1 MFSVRELKEHTAIR
15 RTGYASHA
23 VEGEAKA
30 VVVKPA
36 AEKELLRLAERDYVL
51 LVQRLASLAEDPRP
65 GGAMKLRTKA
75 FWRVRLGH
83 FRIIYRIDDD
93 QRLVEVV
100 RIARRS
106 EDTYK
111 GL

>member
-1 MFSVRELKEHTAIR
+1 MYR
-15 RTGYASHA
+15 
-23 VEGEAKA
+23 
-30 VVVKPA
+30 VVVKPV

-51 LVQRLASLAEDPRP
+51 LVQRLASLAEDPWPR
-65 GGAMKLRTKA
+65 GAIKLKAKA

-106 EDTYK
+106 ADTYK